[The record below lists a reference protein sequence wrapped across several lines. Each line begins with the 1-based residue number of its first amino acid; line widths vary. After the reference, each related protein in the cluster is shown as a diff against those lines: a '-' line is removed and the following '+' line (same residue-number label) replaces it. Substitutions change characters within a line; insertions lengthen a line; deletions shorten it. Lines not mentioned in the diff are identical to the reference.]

1 MNRTKKRQRSGEWL
15 SMMRSFEGVVLMGH
29 QLPDHD
35 AVGAMT
41 GVAVLAAEAGV
52 PVSIAPGLP
61 LEGVQPAIDV
71 LAGSGI
77 PVITKPPANIARCV
91 IVVVDTQRS
100 TFSAYP
106 EWLPLAGGVAVID
119 HHLPGLNPFVNPLL
133 AWFDPAASS
142 ASELA
147 ACLLSDA
154 GIKPTAAQANLILA
168 GITLDTHHFLV
179 RVTERT
185 FRQASHL
192 CGWGAQ
198 IECVRSYFEDRIE
211 TVIARSQAVHDAVI
225 DDGMAFSILSANV
238 SNVRVIAAQ
247 AADELIFLR
256 GIRGAF
262 VACADG
268 GVTAVSVR
276 AREGLSAA
284 AWVSPLG
291 GGGTHTA
298 AGLQLKG
305 VTPRQAIERI
315 RAVIKTGKP

>member
-1 MNRTKKRQRSGEWL
+1 MKMKGQRSNEWL
-15 SMMRSFEGVVLMGH
+15 SMMRSFDGVVLMGH

-35 AVGAMT
+35 AVGGMA
-41 GVAVLAAEAGV
+41 GIVALANTAGV

-61 LEGVQPAIDV
+61 LEGVQPAIDN
-71 LAGSGI
+71 LAADGI
-77 PVITKPPANIARCV
+77 PVIAVPPENIARCV

-119 HHLPGLNPFVNPLL
+119 HHLPGKSPFVNPVLS
-133 AWFDPAASS
+133 WFDPVASS

-147 ACLLSDA
+147 ACLLFDA
-154 GIKPTAAQANLILA
+154 GIRPTATQADLILA
-168 GITLDTHHFLV
+168 GITLDTRRFLV

-185 FRQASHL
+185 FKQASYL
-192 CGWGAQ
+192 CRWGAQ
-198 IECVRSYFEDRIE
+198 IECVRAYFEDRIE
-211 TVIARSQAVHDAVI
+211 TFIARSQVVHDAIVE
-225 DDGMAFSILSANV
+225 DGMAFSVLSADV
-238 SNVRVIAAQ
+238 ENVRVIAAQ
-247 AADELIFLR
+247 AADQLIFLQ

-268 GVTAVSVR
+268 DVTAVSVR

-284 AWVSPLG
+284 TWASALG

-298 AGLQLKG
+298 AGLQLDG
-305 VTPRQAIERI
+305 VKPRQAIERI
-315 RAVIKTGKP
+315 RAVIKEITV